1 MATPPE
7 VWPKI
12 QELTR
17 ILGTSYELAANP
29 EKEFS
34 RQEMMDV
41 CKSSLQ
47 YVEDIADILE
57 DDEVEGKEQLMS
69 DSGKDKDDTVVVSVR
84 VVKQLVKLNR
94 DAKGA
99 VSLVGGN
106 SVQDGYRDNTTAI
119 LDKQYELLEVFD
131 DN

>member
-7 VWPKI
+7 VWPKL

-17 ILGTSYELAANP
+17 ILGTSYKLAANP

-57 DDEVEGKEQLMS
+57 D
-69 DSGKDKDDTVVVSVR
+69 
-84 VVKQLVKLNR
+84 
-94 DAKGA
+94 
-99 VSLVGGN
+99 
-106 SVQDGYRDNTTAI
+106 
-119 LDKQYELLEVFD
+119 
-131 DN
+131 